1 MSKVKLI
8 EMTINNSAS
17 EVMEDINFVQEPDY
31 QITDVTVIPDEEYR
45 PTIQGILIALEE
57 SQQLHESQSSSLSI
71 NILSETVNEK
81 TGYSHSL
88 FEFES
93 NKGTITLSLA
103 MTESE
108 KYNGVYNVSAYTTKG
123 EKVFETNTQCPK
135 KAVQKYLNSLSS
147 EYLIDEPKK
156 LNESYDMYNV
166 VEDAVSEINNLIGI
180 LKGQKAPDID
190 CALVISALERIVSNI
205 EKNSSEAW

>member
-1 MSKVKLI
+1 MSKVKLV
-8 EMTINNSAS
+8 EMTLNNSS
-17 EVMEDINFVQEPDY
+17 SDVIEDINYIQEPDF

-93 NKGTITLSLA
+93 KKGTITLSLA

-123 EKVFETNTQCPK
+123 EKVFETNTQCPR
-135 KAVQKYLNSLSS
+135 KAVKKYLNALSS

-166 VEDAVSEINNLIGI
+166 VEDSLYSIESLKTAIDTGKIKDLSTVSKELDKII
-180 LKGQKAPDID
+180 KATKDN
-190 CALVISALERIVSNI
+190 VSL
-205 EKNSSEAW
+205 AW

>member
-1 MSKVKLI
+1 MSKVKLV
-8 EMTINNSAS
+8 EMTLNNSS
-17 EVMEDINFVQEPDY
+17 SDVIEDINYIQEPDF
-31 QITDVTVIPDEEYR
+31 QITDVTIIPDEEYR

-93 NKGTITLSLA
+93 KKGTITLSLA

-123 EKVFETNTQCPK
+123 EKVFETNTQCPR
-135 KAVQKYLNSLSS
+135 KAVKKYLNALSS

-166 VEDAVSEINNLIGI
+166 VEDSLYSIESLKTAIDTGKIKDLSTVSKELDKII
-180 LKGQKAPDID
+180 KATKDN
-190 CALVISALERIVSNI
+190 VSL
-205 EKNSSEAW
+205 AW